1 MLTIHSGTDGT
12 ALLVDGGLVAAV
24 GPLDALRAAH
34 PGARVRS
41 WPGALRPGLT
51 HEGGLPQA
59 PTPRERV
66 HALLLRGV
74 TAVATAPADP
84 ALRSALDRSGL
95 LPARQAPPLEPGVRA
110 DFAVFDGQ
118 GACLATVVGGRLLHR
133 RA

>member
-1 MLTIHSGTDGT
+1 MLTIHSGTDGR
-12 ALLVDGGLVAAV
+12 ALLVDGGRIAAA
-24 GPLDALRAAH
+24 GPLDAVRAAH

-41 WPGALRPGLT
+41 WPGAVRPGLT
-51 HEGGLPQA
+51 HEGELPQA

-95 LPARQAPPLEPGVRA
+95 LPARPAPSLEPGARA
-110 DFAVFDGQ
+110 DFAVFDED
-118 GACLATVVGGRLLHR
+118 GACVATVIGGRLLHR

>member
-12 ALLVDGGLVAAV
+12 ALVADGGLLAAV
-24 GPLDALRAAH
+24 GPLDAVRAAH
-34 PGARVRS
+34 PGARVRD

-51 HEGGLPQA
+51 HEGELPPA

-66 HALLLRGV
+66 HALLRRGV

-95 LPARQAPPLEPGVRA
+95 LLGAPGAAPGAGRPGGLRRLRRAR
-110 DFAVFDGQ
+110 
-118 GACLATVVGGRLLHR
+118 RLPRHRRGHGFLHR

>member
-1 MLTIHSGTDGT
+1 MLTIHSGSDGT
-12 ALLVDGGLVAAV
+12 ALVVDGGLLAGV
-24 GPLDALRAAH
+24 GPLGVLRAAH

-41 WPGALRPGLT
+41 WPGVLRPGLT
-51 HEGGLPQA
+51 HEGELPTA

-74 TAVATAPADP
+74 TAVATAPAEP

-95 LPARQAPPLEPGVRA
+95 LPARRAALLEPGARA
-110 DFAVFDGQ
+110 DFAVFDEQ
-118 GACLATVVGGRLLHR
+118 GRCLATVVAGRLLHR

>member
-12 ALLVDGGLVAAV
+12 ALVADGGLLAAV
-24 GPLDALRAAH
+24 GPLDAVRAAH
-34 PGARVRS
+34 PGARVRD

-51 HEGGLPQA
+51 HEGELPPA

-66 HALLLRGV
+66 HALLRRGV

-95 LPARQAPPLEPGVRA
+95 LPARQAPTLEPGARA
-110 DFAVFDGQ
+110 DFAVFDEH
-118 GACLATVVGGRLLHR
+118 GACLATVVAGRLLHR

>member
-12 ALLVDGGLVAAV
+12 ALLVDGGLLAAI
-24 GPLDALRAAH
+24 GPQDALLAGH
-34 PGARVRS
+34 PGARVRN

-51 HEGGLPQA
+51 HEGALPPA

-74 TAVATAPADP
+74 TAVATAPDDP

-95 LPARQAPPLEPGVRA
+95 LPVRRAPSLEPGARA
-110 DFAVFDGQ
+110 DFAVFDEHGT
-118 GACLATVVGGRLLHR
+118 CLATVVAGRLLHR

>member
-12 ALLVDGGLVAAV
+12 ALVVDGGLIAAV
-24 GPLDALRAAH
+24 GPLDAVRAAH
-34 PGARVRS
+34 PDARLRA
-41 WPGALRPGLT
+41 WPGTLRPGLT
-51 HEGGLPQA
+51 HEGELPQA
-59 PTPRERV
+59 PSPRERV
-66 HALLLRGV
+66 HALLRRGV

-110 DFAVFDGQ
+110 DFAVLDEH